1 MSSDNK
7 QNRIDDY
14 LLNRASDQDR
24 REFEEEISRNAELS
38 NELAD
43 TELALAAIEL
53 AEDRALKARLQ
64 QLEGSLSSK
73 KTSVASTTDAP
84 QEAKITQLKPRS
96 SRNRWLAIA
105 ASLLLLL
112 AVGWWAVQPSG
123 GVNNNAQL
131 AMANFEPYPNIAYQ
145 LERSAPNNS
154 PEEVAF
160 LAYEAGDFQKA
171 SAAFLDLP
179 ASPVSKFYLG
189 QSYLALEEFAAAA
202 AQFAA
207 LAASEFNLA
216 PESSYYLALSQLGQ
230 GKLPEAKKGL
240 EAIVQNENHP
250 SYLEAKALL
259 EKI

>member
-14 LLNRASDQDR
+14 LLNRASAQGR
-24 REFEEEISRNAELS
+24 REFEEEVSRNAELS
-38 NELAD
+38 NDLAD

-64 QLEGSLSSK
+64 QLEESISSK
-73 KTSVASTTDAP
+73 KTSAAPAAGAP
-84 QEAKITQLKPRS
+84 QEAKVTKLKPRL

-112 AVGWWAVQPSG
+112 AVGWWALQPVNGGNSG
-123 GVNNNAQL
+123 AQL

-145 LERSAPNNS
+145 LERGSPNNS
-154 PEEVAF
+154 PEEAAF
-160 LAYEAGDFQKA
+160 LAYEAGDFQAA

-179 ASPVSKFYLG
+179 ASSVGKFYLG
-189 QSYLALEEFAAAA
+189 QSYLAIEEFAAAE
-202 AQFAA
+202 AQFVT

-216 PESSYYLALSQLGQ
+216 PESSYYLALARLGQ
-230 GKLPEAKKGL
+230 GKVSAAKEDL
-240 EAIVQNENHP
+240 EAIVKNENHP
-250 SYLEAKALL
+250 SYTKAKALL